1 MTLEEVLKEIEE
13 RRTLK
18 VGKKLAIKIVEFQS
32 YVFEITEFNNDND
45 FVLEELRLDEKQSS
59 FVKKRNSKPLHCFW
73 DKKSRNVYYYSTKA
87 KMGKATVGSDEELI
101 QLLKDEKARIGKE
114 L

>member
-18 VGKKLAIKIVEFQS
+18 VGKKLAIEIVEFQN
-32 YVFEITEFNNDND
+32 YVFEIIKFNGDND
-45 FVLEELRLDEKQSS
+45 FVLEELHLDPSKKKFIKKQNG
-59 FVKKRNSKPLHCFW
+59 KTLRCFW
-73 DKKSRNVYYYSTKA
+73 DKKNRNVYYYSTKN
-87 KMGKATVGSDEELI
+87 KMGEATVGSDEELI